1 MDEEIS
7 IIDSNTRNQKIKDF
21 FINNKKILATITIF
35 LIFSILS
42 FYIYQ
47 IYEDNHKENI
57 SNRYNSAIIDH
68 KNGDDS
74 KIISEM
80 KEIIEDKNSTYSPL
94 ALYYL
99 IDENLIKDKNEIN
112 YLFDVLINKTSLDYE
127 IKNLIIYKKAL
138 FNADTTNENELLNIL
153 NPIINSK
160 SIWKSHGLYLL
171 AEYFYSKNEKQK
183 SKEFFNQILNT
194 KNANTDIIKETQ
206 KRLNRDLSE

>member
-47 IYEDNHKENI
+47 IYKDQHKENI

-80 KEIIEDKNSTYSPL
+80 KEIIENKNSTYSPL

-138 FNADTTNENELLNIL
+138 FNADTTDENELLNIL

>member
-47 IYEDNHKENI
+47 IYKDQHKENI

-74 KIISEM
+74 KIIFEM

-138 FNADTTNENELLNIL
+138 FNADTTNENDLLNIL

>member
-47 IYEDNHKENI
+47 IYKDQHKENI
-57 SNRYNSAIIDH
+57 SNRYNSAIIEH

-74 KIISEM
+74 KIIFEM

>member
-47 IYEDNHKENI
+47 IYKDQNKEKI